1 MRPVFTMTLLIHL
14 FNLIEIVFG
23 STYYKQEKTKI
34 LQDSVIKRWTNKSA
48 ISCLLQCHA
57 NKDCKLAAI
66 QESDCLSLN
75 VTEPNGD
82 RINNDEKELF
92 PVTLLRFIKGS
103 IIYCHA
109 F

>member
-1 MRPVFTMTLLIHL
+1 MRQVFTVVLLLHL
-14 FNLIEIVFG
+14 STLIELISG
-23 STYYKQEKTKI
+23 NTYYKREKTKI
-34 LQDSVIKRWTNKSA
+34 PSDFVIKRWTDTSA
-48 ISCLLQCHA
+48 VACLFQCRA
-57 NKDCKLAAI
+57 NKNCKLAAI

-75 VTEPNGD
+75 ITEPNGD